1 MTHLAEFRDDVAATF
16 VFRVGQM
23 QLTKQIIL
31 AEGKNAVAIQYTLTG
46 GDATLDLRPFAAMRD
61 FHALRLGRLPHM
73 MTFESTEGGI
83 VVHDRTNAEH
93 SLCLASQEAD
103 FRADPQWWNQFL
115 YRCDID
121 RGQDGLEDLYSPGI
135 FTYRLHD
142 GRPVQF
148 NASLDAP
155 VAPGFDGTMRR
166 RRDRLTQLASS
177 LPDDADETACRL
189 AAAADAFVV
198 KRDFRPAASSATI
211 LAGYHWFADWG
222 RDAFISLPG
231 LLLTTGRFDLARQV
245 FATFARQLSE
255 GMLPNR
261 FDDRSPAA
269 HYNSID
275 ASLWFVIAA
284 ERYMAATNDA
294 TFWRDLLMPTA
305 RTILDA
311 YQAGTMF
318 DIRADA
324 DTLIAGGSDGT
335 QLTWMDAKL
344 ADRPVTPRHGKAV
357 EVNALWHSAHR
368 IMAERCAD
376 ADKSL
381 ARHYADLAG
390 LIAAAFTRTF
400 WNSQG
405 DCLFD
410 CVRGDEPDDSVR
422 PNQILAVSLPHS
434 PLSRAQQASVLQI
447 VTDKL
452 LTPYG
457 LRTLSP
463 DDREYCG
470 RYGNSVEDRHRAYH
484 QGTVWPWLIGPYVE
498 AFLKVHA
505 DSAEAVQQAGEMLT
519 SFDDHVRQAGLGFIS
534 EIFDGDPPHHPRGC
548 IGQAWSVAEVL
559 RAKMLVA
566 ERRRRLAAS

>member
-1 MTHLAEFRDDVAATF
+1 MSETIQGALLAEPLTIPGRDRQLHALLATEWLLSNRIGAYASSTVLGCNTRRYHGLLVAATSPPVGRIVALSTVMEEIVNAAAVYSISTNEFRGAFSPQGMTHLAEFRDDVAATF

-115 YRCDID
+115 YRGDID

-376 ADKSL
+376 ADKS
-381 ARHYADLAG
+381 R
-390 LIAAAFTRTF
+390 
-400 WNSQG
+400 
-405 DCLFD
+405 
-410 CVRGDEPDDSVR
+410 
-422 PNQILAVSLPHS
+422 
-434 PLSRAQQASVLQI
+434 
-447 VTDKL
+447 
-452 LTPYG
+452 
-457 LRTLSP
+457 
-463 DDREYCG
+463 
-470 RYGNSVEDRHRAYH
+470 
-484 QGTVWPWLIGPYVE
+484 
-498 AFLKVHA
+498 
-505 DSAEAVQQAGEMLT
+505 
-519 SFDDHVRQAGLGFIS
+519 
-534 EIFDGDPPHHPRGC
+534 
-548 IGQAWSVAEVL
+548 
-559 RAKMLVA
+559 
-566 ERRRRLAAS
+566 